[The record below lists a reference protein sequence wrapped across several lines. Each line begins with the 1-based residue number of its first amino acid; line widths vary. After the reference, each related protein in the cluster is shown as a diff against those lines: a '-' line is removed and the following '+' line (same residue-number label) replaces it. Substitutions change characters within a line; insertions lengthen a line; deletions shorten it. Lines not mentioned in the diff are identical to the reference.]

1 MGALEGA
8 GFWFTKVMWEVRG
21 GVGSGEAVA
30 VVLPNVMG
38 PEVGTI
44 LAIVMGT

>member
-1 MGALEGA
+1 M
-8 GFWFTKVMWEVRG
+8 MWEVGG

-30 VVLPNVMG
+30 DVLPNVMG

-44 LAIVMGT
+44 LAIVMGIWLTSDWSELSKG